1 MRVAELTGRRRIDLI
16 ERPLDQT
23 VPAGKVRVKVAA
35 VGVCGSDLHYFS
47 EGSIGDTPCVYPM
60 VLGHE
65 PTGVVVESSVGGVT
79 KGDRVVL
86 EPALYCYH
94 CEYCL
99 SGRHNVCANLKFL
112 STPEEPGFFR
122 DYVDLP
128 AHNMLALPSNMSF
141 AEGALAEPLS
151 IILHSMEFAQ
161 SRAGETA
168 VVFGC
173 GPIGLL
179 T

>member
-1 MRVAELTGRRRIDLI
+1 
-16 ERPLDQT
+16 
-23 VPAGKVRVKVAA
+23 
-35 VGVCGSDLHYFS
+35 
-47 EGSIGDTPCVYPM
+47 M

-65 PTGVVVESSVGGVT
+65 PAGIVVESAVSGIS
-79 KGDRVVL
+79 KGDHVIL

-99 SGRHNVCANLKFL
+99 TGRHNVCANLKFL

-128 AHNMLALPSNMSF
+128 LHNMLLLPSNLSLV
-141 AEGALAEPLS
+141 EGALAEPLS

-161 SRAGETA
+161 PRAGETA
-168 VVFGC
+168 VAKEWIPRICKLEMRKPGRNISKELADALVVTHQSVTLHASLRASRAWNLRNRC
-173 GPIGLL
+173 SIRDTRNRRSL
-179 T
+179 